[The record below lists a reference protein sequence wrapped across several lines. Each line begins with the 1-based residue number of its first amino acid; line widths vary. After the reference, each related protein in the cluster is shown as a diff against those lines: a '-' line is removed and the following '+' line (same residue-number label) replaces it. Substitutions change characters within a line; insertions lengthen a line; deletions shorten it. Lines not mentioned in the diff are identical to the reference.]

1 MMYPPLARVRYEE
14 LGAVFRD
21 RKVLALS
28 LFENWVI
35 GPALMFA
42 LAIAFLRGYPDYMV
56 GRCVERT
63 LG

>member
-1 MMYPPLARVRYEE
+1 E